1 MDTITNNSNTTTF
14 TFESS
19 GTDCYYTSGKSV
31 PVYYPERSEEWKC
44 ELFGTGECLVLI
56 PRKDKVPNWFW
67 RKMQYLI
74 LGNKWVRTKTTSS

>member
-1 MDTITNNSNTTTF
+1 MNTVTNNSNTTTF

-19 GTDCYYTSGKSV
+19 GSDYCESKSSLI
-31 PVYYPERSEEWKC
+31 YYPEKSEEWTC
-44 ELFGTGECLVLI
+44 ELFGTGESLVLI

-74 LGNKWVRTKTTSS
+74 LGNKWKRTKITSS